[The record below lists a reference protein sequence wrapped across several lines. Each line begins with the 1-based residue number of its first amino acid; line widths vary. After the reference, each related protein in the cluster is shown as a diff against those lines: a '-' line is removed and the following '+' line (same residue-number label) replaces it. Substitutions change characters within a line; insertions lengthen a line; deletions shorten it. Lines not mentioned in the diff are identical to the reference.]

1 MDMSTPAPQVWIGI
15 DVSKSTLDV
24 CQVRCSQGG
33 DTGSKPLPK
42 PAWRQFPND
51 APGWAKLLQW
61 VQGQGP
67 QQAPDA
73 RCHFCLEATGR
84 YGDGVAFFL
93 AEAGQKVSVVNP
105 FRVRHAALGSG
116 TINKTDPVDARVLA
130 EFCRKESPRPWRA
143 AEPQVRA
150 LTALLRRLQSLK
162 DQHVQ
167 EQNRLAEPGVHPK
180 VAQSIRKVQR
190 FLEKEIGRLEEEIR
204 AHVARHPQLKED
216 RDLLT
221 SIPGI
226 SETTA
231 HWILAELPDVCQFAT
246 AQSAAA
252 YVGLAPQEYR
262 SGKSVKKATRLSKQG
277 SCHLRRALFMPAL
290 SAPCC
295 ASIR

>member
-1 MDMSTPAPQVWIGI
+1 M
-15 DVSKSTLDV
+15 
-24 CQVRCSQGG
+24 
-33 DTGSKPLPK
+33 
-42 PAWRQFPND
+42 
-51 APGWAKLLQW
+51 
-61 VQGQGP
+61 
-67 QQAPDA
+67 
-73 RCHFCLEATGR
+73 
-84 YGDGVAFFL
+84 L
-93 AEAGQKVSVVNP
+93 A
-105 FRVRHAALGSG
+105 
-116 TINKTDPVDARVLA
+116 D
-130 EFCRKESPRPWRA
+130 FCRKESPRPWRA

-167 EQNRLAEPGVHPK
+167 EQNRLAEPGAGSVHPK

-216 RDLLT
+216 RDLVCMPANRLT

-231 HWILAELPDVCQFAT
+231 HWILAELPDVCQFAS